1 MKRRKKGKKKEKRFV
16 KITLKKK
23 TPLMTMTTMTL
34 TIALVSVYAA
44 GQEDTESETLAETE
58 DISCGKP
65 AAPEHGQVEGSD
77 HSMGATIHYVCDDG
91 YTLFGP
97 DHAACLPVPD
107 PFHHVAIWEPPNVP
121 TCKGESSE
129 IGSIVALSVTV
140 VRIPVINT
148 QRELINAGQ
157 TSHKYSNKDM
167 SYLR

>member
-1 MKRRKKGKKKEKRFV
+1 
-16 KITLKKK
+16 
-23 TPLMTMTTMTL
+23 MTMTTMTL

-44 GQEDTESETLAETE
+44 GQEHTESETLAETE

-129 IGSIVALSVTV
+129 IGSIVALSATV

-148 QRELINAGQ
+148 QRELINAGK
-157 TSHKYSNKDM
+157 TSHKYSNKDP